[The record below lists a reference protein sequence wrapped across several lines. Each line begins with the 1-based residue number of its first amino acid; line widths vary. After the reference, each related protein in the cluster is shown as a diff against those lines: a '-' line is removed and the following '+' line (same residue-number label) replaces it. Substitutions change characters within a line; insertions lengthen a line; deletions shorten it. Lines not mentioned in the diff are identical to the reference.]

1 MGVRSPM
8 IFDDIK
14 NHISNAKTVR
24 LYIALGWEQKTSSSS
39 RYSLIFFQQLSG
51 NLDFISNV
59 NEIIINTWN
68 SWLPIIIY
76 SCSETLVAS
85 RFWVIAKCAARAVRY
100 TRTHHLI
107 VCSIWKH
114 TEKTL
119 ISPFFTFMQVEG
131 LKRQSALALTRFH
144 LPIAFVGIFSL
155 HHLILKRMKH
165 LSDNSVSF

>member
-1 MGVRSPM
+1 MGARSPM

-14 NHISNAKTVR
+14 NHIWNAKTIR
-24 LYIALGWEQKTSSSS
+24 QCIALGWEQKTSSSS

-85 RFWVIAKCAARAVRY
+85 RFWVIAKCAARAVRCK
-100 TRTHHLI
+100 RTDYLI

-114 TEKTL
+114 SEKTI

-131 LKRQSALALTRFH
+131 LKRHWRWLDFIFQLPLLAF
-144 LPIAFVGIFSL
+144 FSL
-155 HHLILKRMKH
+155 PHLL
-165 LSDNSVSF
+165 LSETYETFIW